1 MLPCFYLL
9 HCDKLIEGGEIRK
22 KNRNKL
28 SAAAVHDGDDDEEM
42 YLFST
47 LGPGTPQHTVKGN

>member
-47 LGPGTPQHTVKGN
+47 LGPGTPQHGPE